1 MFPGIV
7 AWGGQVGGRGCLE
20 DAIWYPN
27 EATEAQDWAMG
38 SFYW

>member
-7 AWGGQVGGRGCLE
+7 ERCGWGSEGCLE

-27 EATEAQDWAMG
+27 EATEAQDWAIG
-38 SFYW
+38 NFY